1 MVGNGS
7 GELITPLVPSTQP
20 AGSLQQVMS
29 PTLGYGT
36 AGHGT
41 NVSSVTPDS
50 SIART
55 EGGLGFTQHVAAG
68 RALDSTGQSGT
79 AEPDGVQHQVST
91 TNEGGIASASTQ
103 GVQLP
108 GQAPGG
114 SPGLEASWH
123 VRNCK

>member
-29 PTLGYGT
+29 PTMGYGT

-50 SIART
+50 SIAR
-55 EGGLGFTQHVAAG
+55 
-68 RALDSTGQSGT
+68 
-79 AEPDGVQHQVST
+79 P
-91 TNEGGIASASTQ
+91 
-103 GVQLP
+103 
-108 GQAPGG
+108 
-114 SPGLEASWH
+114 
-123 VRNCK
+123 

>member
-55 EGGLGFTQHVAAG
+55 G
-68 RALDSTGQSGT
+68 RFGVYTACGCGKGT
-79 AEPDGVQHQVST
+79 
-91 TNEGGIASASTQ
+91 
-103 GVQLP
+103 
-108 GQAPGG
+108 
-114 SPGLEASWH
+114 
-123 VRNCK
+123 